1 MTLQPSPHTQL
12 RATKRLPWPLFLILF
27 LYLPSSAVLAQDTLS
42 TGTFILHKF
51 QQPIG
56 KETYAVVQ
64 HADSTRLESNFKFND
79 RGQDV
84 PLQTSVAWNKSGQPV
99 HFKIEGKTSR
109 ISVVNSEVW
118 VRGDSVLIRVNDK
131 KRKARVPKTYFTIN
145 GYSPVAVQMLLV
157 QYWKQNHK
165 PQSLVVYPAGNLN
178 IRFDGYDTLR
188 QNGEKKVLERY
199 LIHGLIWGNEIVWTD
214 PAGKLIAV
222 FTNDA
227 EGDKFEAIDQ
237 AYVSH
242 LPALIGRAAA
252 YGMANLNAGQSQ
264 KVEPVIALTNGT
276 IIDVTSGKTIPQA
289 TVVIQ
294 NGKILKA
301 GASKNIKVP
310 RNAKVINVTGKTI
323 LPGLW
328 DMHAHFQQV
337 EWGPAYLAAGITTV
351 RDCGNEFDFINAV
364 KQAIDEG
371 KGVGPDI
378 FKAGI
383 IDGDGPMA
391 LGIVRVNNEAEA
403 KAVVRK
409 YKDAGFAQIK
419 IYSSVKPEMIKA
431 IAAEAHALGMPVTGH
446 VPQGIDLLE
455 AIKLGQN
462 QVNHFPYVY
471 RAMVPN
477 REQKLVMTDTL
488 PQKVLRTLKD
498 NGIVVDPTLAIY
510 EWILRPLDQPLD
522 AFEPGANNMTE
533 DLKEIFR
540 NMGMPAEEAAQRK
553 SFLENGKA
561 IVLAMHRAGIPIV
574 AGTDMIVPGYSLY
587 RELELYNQAGL
598 TPLEALQTATI
609 TPARVMKVDKETGSI
624 AEGKNADLIIVD
636 GNPLDRISDIR
647 KVMLVIK
654 KGKVYNASDL
664 RKIIDFKP

>member
-1 MTLQPSPHTQL
+1 MIVFLS
-12 RATKRLPWPLFLILF
+12 LPFP
-27 LYLPSSAVLAQDTLS
+27 AALAQDTLS

-56 KETYAVVQ
+56 KETYTIVR
-64 HADSTRLESNFKFND
+64 HADSTRLQSGFKFND

-84 PLQTSVAWNKSGQPV
+84 PLQSILTWSNTGQPL

-109 ISVVNSEVW
+109 ISVINSEVW
-118 VRGDSVLIRVNDK
+118 INGDSALIRVNDK
-131 KRKARVPKTYFTIN
+131 KRKTRVPKTYFTIS
-145 GYSPVAVQMLLV
+145 GYSPVAVQMQLV

-165 PQSLVVYPAGNLN
+165 PRSLEVYPAGNLN
-178 IRFDGYDTLR
+178 IRLDGYDTLR
-188 QNGEKKVLERY
+188 QIGEKKILERY

-214 PAGKLIAV
+214 QAGKLIAL

-237 AYVSH
+237 AYVAH
-242 LPALIGRAAA
+242 LPALIGRAAS
-252 YGMANLNAGQSQ
+252 YGMANLQAGQVQ
-264 KVEPVIALTNGT
+264 KDGPVIALVNGT
-276 IIDVTSGKTIPQA
+276 IIDVASGKTIPQA

-301 GASKNIKVP
+301 GSSKNIKIP
-310 RNAKVINVTGKTI
+310 RKAKVIDLAGKSI

-364 KQAIDEG
+364 KQAIDQG
-371 KGVGPDI
+371 RGVGPDI

-383 IDGDGPMA
+383 IDGDGPMS
-391 LGIVRVNNEAEA
+391 LGIVRVNNENEA

-446 VPQGIDLLE
+446 VPQGVGLLE

-471 RAMVPN
+471 RAMVTN

-488 PQKVLRTLKD
+488 PQKVLRALKD
-498 NGIVVDPTLAIY
+498 NSIVVDPTLGIY

-522 AFEPGANNMTE
+522 AFEPGVNNITE

-553 SFLENGKA
+553 SFLEHGKA
-561 IVLAMHRAGIPIV
+561 IVLAMTRAGIPIV

-598 TPLEALQTATI
+598 TPLETLQTATI
-609 TPARVMKVDKETGSI
+609 TPARVMKVDKETGSV

-636 GNPLDRISDIR
+636 GNPLNRISDIR
-647 KVMLVIK
+647 KITLVIR
-654 KGKVYNASDL
+654 KGKTYNPIEL
-664 RKIIDFKP
+664 RKMIDFKP